1 MEKKLRILILE
12 DVSSDADLMEYE
24 LMDAGLSF
32 TSKRVSTEKAYLQG
46 LDEFIP
52 DLILSDYDLPQYTGA
67 LALAEA
73 KRRHPEVPFILV
85 TGALGE
91 IEERLGEIMVHG
103 AHSYVLKSHLDR
115 LAPAVKKAFGING
128 QTLSHNH
135 SLNSTTASD

>member
-85 TGALGE
+85 TGALGK

-135 SLNSTTASD
+135 SLNSTAASD

>member
-1 MEKKLRILILE
+1 MEKILRILILE
-12 DVSSDADLMEYE
+12 DMSSDADLMEYE
-24 LMDAGLSF
+24 LTDAGFSF
-32 TSKRVSTEKAYLQG
+32 TSKRVWTEKEYLRG

-85 TGALGE
+85 TGALGK
-91 IEERLGEIMVHG
+91 IEEKLCEIMAHG
-103 AHSYVLKSHLDR
+103 AHSYILKSNLDR

-128 QTLSHNH
+128 QSQ
-135 SLNSTTASD
+135 